1 MFRLFTKRCVN
12 KATFLKIT
20 EKWCLGSSACEGD
33 SGGGL
38 VFPSREQRY
47 YIRGVVSVAPKGPFE
62 SCDADEYTL
71 YTKVS
76 QHIDFISEAD
86 SLAKSL

>member
-1 MFRLFTKRCVN
+1 MEIVHHVLVHWTILPFS
-12 KATFLKIT
+12 
-20 EKWCLGSSACEGD
+20 GSSACEGD

-38 VFPSREQRY
+38 VFPSRDNRY
-47 YIRGVVSVAPKGPFE
+47 YIRGIVSVAPKGPFE

-76 QHIDFISEAD
+76 KHIDFISEID
-86 SLAKSL
+86 SIAKAS